1 MLKKE
6 IHNFESLNF
15 IVGKFDENIKHIME
29 ILEVEISLKDGAF
42 SIDGEKA
49 DIAKRVLDTLES
61 LYENT
66 KEIDFNSID
75 YIIELANNHKE
86 NEALNLRDK
95 PIAYTADGK
104 SLYPKTL
111 GQKFYI
117 ESIMKNDIVFGTGPA
132 GTGKTYLAVALAA
145 HSLRN
150 KQFERIILTRP
161 AVEAGENL
169 GFLPGDLQE
178 KVDPYLRPI
187 YDALFE
193 ILGGEKYTKYIEKK
207 IIEIAPLAYMRG
219 RTLDNSFIVLEEAQ
233 NTTPE
238 QMKMFLTRLGYSSKM
253 VITGDLT
260 QTDLQNGKI
269 SGLHHAIKI
278 LKHTKGIGI
287 VEMQKVDIVRHPLVR
302 KVIEAYEDF
311 DERERIRKEEK
322 KKEKEKEKEAHS
334 LEGDSKDE

>member
-1 MLKKE
+1 MIKNEISDVDILNMVVGDLDKNINHLMERLGTKIKIVDNSIEVNGENEDLAARVLETMAKFIEASKKE
-6 IHNFESLNF
+6 
-15 IVGKFDENIKHIME
+15 V
-29 ILEVEISLKDGAF
+29 
-42 SIDGEKA
+42 SINE
-49 DIAKRVLDTLES
+49 
-61 LYENT
+61 
-66 KEIDFNSID
+66 ID
-75 YIIELANNHKE
+75 YIINLA
-86 NEALNLRDK
+86 RDHRETEVLDLHAK
-95 PIAYTADGK
+95 QIAYTADGK

-111 GQKFYI
+111 GQKLYI
-117 ESIMKNDIVFGTGPA
+117 DSIMENDIVFGTGPA

-161 AVEAGENL
+161 AVEAGESL

-193 ILGGEKYTKYIEKK
+193 ILGAEKYTKYIEKG

-219 RTLDNSFIVLEEAQ
+219 RTLDKSFIVLDEAQ

-260 QTDLQNGKI
+260 QTDLPRGKK
-269 SGLHHAIKI
+269 SGLMHAINI
-278 LKHTKGIGI
+278 LKNTKGIGM
-287 VEMQKVDIVRHPLVR
+287 VELQKVDIVRHPLVR
-302 KVIEAYEDF
+302 RVIEAYEND
-311 DERERIRKEEK
+311 DKKIRAIEDRIEKRKA
-322 KKEKEKEKEAHS
+322 KENEDANASDK
-334 LEGDSKDE
+334 